1 MKKISKFFLGLASI
15 YYLFIS
21 LALFLASLF
30 SLLVNRNYVFA
41 IFDLLG
47 FSNISLEIIKPILF
61 VMLFLLFILITSVDR
76 KIFKSIKF
84 GEYFLFNIFTGFFF
98 IFISIIG
105 HVFFRDKIFVVS
117 YLFNIFL
124 IIGSMIGLREK
135 SKVYYDEENSNEIN
149 LDDNKTF
156 EKINEDE
163 KEIEISDKNS
173 KENKIE
179 ENPQVFVKKDE
190 ENTNQKDIVS
200 NRKEDT
206 EKKYSVPFGRYN
218 FAFKPINSST
228 KWVLLG

>member
-61 VMLFLLFILITSVDR
+61 VMLFLLFILISSVDR

-84 GEYFLFNIFTGFFF
+84 EQYFLFNIFTGFFF
-98 IFISIIG
+98 IFISIVG
-105 HVFFRDKIFVVS
+105 HVFFRDKIFIVS
-117 YLFNIFL
+117 YIFNIFL

-163 KEIEISDKNS
+163 KEIEISDENS
-173 KENKIE
+173 KENNIE

-190 ENTNQKDIVS
+190 GNTNQKDIVS

-206 EKKYSVPFGRYN
+206 ENK
-218 FAFKPINSST
+218 
-228 KWVLLG
+228 

>member
-30 SLLVNRNYVFA
+30 SLWVNRNYVFA

-61 VMLFLLFILITSVDR
+61 VMLFLLFILIASVDR

-190 ENTNQKDIVS
+190 GNTNQKDIVS

-206 EKKYSVPFGRYN
+206 ENK
-218 FAFKPINSST
+218 
-228 KWVLLG
+228 

>member
-61 VMLFLLFILITSVDR
+61 VMLFLLFILIASVDR

-84 GEYFLFNIFTGFFF
+84 EEYFLFNIFTGFFF
-98 IFISIIG
+98 IFISIVG
-105 HVFFRDKIFVVS
+105 QVFFRDKIFIVS

-124 IIGSMIGLREK
+124 IIGSMIGLKEK

-149 LDDNKTF
+149 LDDKKIF
-156 EKINEDE
+156 EKTNEDE
-163 KEIEISDKNS
+163 KEIEISDENS
-173 KENKIE
+173 KENNIE

-206 EKKYSVPFGRYN
+206 ENK
-218 FAFKPINSST
+218 
-228 KWVLLG
+228 

>member
-1 MKKISKFFLGLASI
+1 MKKISKFFLRLASI

-47 FSNISLEIIKPILF
+47 FSNITLDIIKPILF
-61 VMLFLLFILITSVDR
+61 VMLFLLFILISSIDR

-84 GEYFLFNIFTGFFF
+84 EQYFLFNIFTGFFF

-105 HVFFRDKIFVVS
+105 HVFFRDKIFIVS
-117 YLFNIFL
+117 YIFNILL

-135 SKVYYDEENSNEIN
+135 SKVYYDKEYSNKIDV
-149 LDDNKTF
+149 DDKKIF
-156 EKINEDE
+156 EKTNEDE
-163 KEIEISDKNS
+163 KEIKISDENS
-173 KENKIE
+173 KENNIE

-190 ENTNQKDIVS
+190 EDI
-200 NRKEDT
+200 D
-206 EKKYSVPFGRYN
+206 
-218 FAFKPINSST
+218 
-228 KWVLLG
+228 

>member
-1 MKKISKFFLGLASI
+1 MKKISKFFLRLASI

-61 VMLFLLFILITSVDR
+61 VMLFLLFILISSVDR

-84 GEYFLFNIFTGFFF
+84 EQYFLFNIFTGFFF

-105 HVFFRDKIFVVS
+105 HVFFRDKIFIVS
-117 YLFNIFL
+117 NIFNIFL

-149 LDDNKTF
+149 VDDNKTF

-190 ENTNQKDIVS
+190 GNTNQKDIVS

-206 EKKYSVPFGRYN
+206 ENK
-218 FAFKPINSST
+218 
-228 KWVLLG
+228 

>member
-1 MKKISKFFLGLASI
+1 MKKISKFFLRLASI

-47 FSNISLEIIKPILF
+47 FSNISLDIIKPILF
-61 VMLFLLFILITSVDR
+61 VMLFLLFILISSVDR

-84 GEYFLFNIFTGFFF
+84 EQYFLFNIFTGFFF
-98 IFISIIG
+98 IFISIVG
-105 HVFFRDKIFVVS
+105 HVFFRDKIFIVS

-135 SKVYYDEENSNEIN
+135 SKVYYDEENSHEIN
-149 LDDNKTF
+149 VDDNKTF
-156 EKINEDE
+156 KKINEDE
-163 KEIEISDKNS
+163 KEIEISDENS
-173 KENKIE
+173 KENNIE

-190 ENTNQKDIVS
+190 EDI
-200 NRKEDT
+200 D
-206 EKKYSVPFGRYN
+206 
-218 FAFKPINSST
+218 
-228 KWVLLG
+228 

>member
-105 HVFFRDKIFVVS
+105 HVFFRDKIFIVS

-156 EKINEDE
+156 EKINVDE

-179 ENPQVFVKKDE
+179 ENPQIFVKKDE
-190 ENTNQKDIVS
+190 GNTNQKDIVS

-206 EKKYSVPFGRYN
+206 ENK
-218 FAFKPINSST
+218 
-228 KWVLLG
+228 

>member
-61 VMLFLLFILITSVDR
+61 VMLFLLFILIASVDR

-149 LDDNKTF
+149 VDDNKTF
-156 EKINEDE
+156 EKTNEDE
-163 KEIEISDKNS
+163 KEIEISDENS
-173 KENKIE
+173 KENNIE
-179 ENPQVFVKKDE
+179 ENPQVFIKND
-190 ENTNQKDIVS
+190 
-200 NRKEDT
+200 KEDMD
-206 EKKYSVPFGRYN
+206 
-218 FAFKPINSST
+218 
-228 KWVLLG
+228 

>member
-61 VMLFLLFILITSVDR
+61 VMLFLLFILISTVDR

-105 HVFFRDKIFVVS
+105 HVFFRDKIFIVS
-117 YLFNIFL
+117 YIFNIFL

-135 SKVYYDEENSNEIN
+135 GKVYYDEENSNEIN
-149 LDDNKTF
+149 VDDNKTF

-190 ENTNQKDIVS
+190 GNTNQKDIVS

-206 EKKYSVPFGRYN
+206 ENK
-218 FAFKPINSST
+218 
-228 KWVLLG
+228 

>member
-30 SLLVNRNYVFA
+30 SLLVNKNYVFA

-61 VMLFLLFILITSVDR
+61 VMLFLLFILIASVDR

-84 GEYFLFNIFTGFFF
+84 GEYFLFNIFTGFLF

-105 HVFFRDKIFVVS
+105 HVFFRDKIFIVS

-149 LDDNKTF
+149 VDDNKTF

-163 KEIEISDKNS
+163 KEIEISYENS

-179 ENPQVFVKKDE
+179 ENPQVFVRKDE
-190 ENTNQKDIVS
+190 GNTNQKDIVS

-206 EKKYSVPFGRYN
+206 ENK
-218 FAFKPINSST
+218 
-228 KWVLLG
+228 

>member
-47 FSNISLEIIKPILF
+47 FSNISLDIIKPILF
-61 VMLFLLFILITSVDR
+61 VMLFLLFILISSVDR

-84 GEYFLFNIFTGFFF
+84 EQYFLFNIFTGFFF

-105 HVFFRDKIFVVS
+105 HVFFRDKIFIIS

-124 IIGSMIGLREK
+124 IIGSMIGIREK

-149 LDDNKTF
+149 VDDNRAF
-156 EKINEDE
+156 EKINEDK

-190 ENTNQKDIVS
+190 GNTNQKDIVS

-206 EKKYSVPFGRYN
+206 ENK
-218 FAFKPINSST
+218 
-228 KWVLLG
+228 

>member
-1 MKKISKFFLGLASI
+1 MKKISKFFLRLASI

-47 FSNISLEIIKPILF
+47 FSNISLDIIKPILF
-61 VMLFLLFILITSVDR
+61 VMLFLLFILISSVDR

-84 GEYFLFNIFTGFFF
+84 EQYFLFNIFTGFFF

-105 HVFFRDKIFVVS
+105 HVFFRDKIFIVS
-117 YLFNIFL
+117 YIFNILL

-149 LDDNKTF
+149 VDDNKTF

-163 KEIEISDKNS
+163 KEIEISDENS
-173 KENKIE
+173 KENNIE

-190 ENTNQKDIVS
+190 EDM
-200 NRKEDT
+200 D
-206 EKKYSVPFGRYN
+206 
-218 FAFKPINSST
+218 
-228 KWVLLG
+228 

>member
-1 MKKISKFFLGLASI
+1 MKKISKFFLVLASI

-105 HVFFRDKIFVVS
+105 HVFFRDKIFIVS

-190 ENTNQKDIVS
+190 GNTNQKDIVS

-206 EKKYSVPFGRYN
+206 ENK
-218 FAFKPINSST
+218 
-228 KWVLLG
+228 

>member
-61 VMLFLLFILITSVDR
+61 VMLFLLFILISSVDR

-105 HVFFRDKIFVVS
+105 HVFFRDKIFIVS

-149 LDDNKTF
+149 VDDNKTF

-190 ENTNQKDIVS
+190 GNTNQKDIVS
-200 NRKEDT
+200 NRKENI
-206 EKKYSVPFGRYN
+206 ENK
-218 FAFKPINSST
+218 
-228 KWVLLG
+228 

>member
-61 VMLFLLFILITSVDR
+61 VMLFLLFILIASVDR

-105 HVFFRDKIFVVS
+105 HVFFRDKIFIVS

-149 LDDNKTF
+149 VDDNKTF
-156 EKINEDE
+156 EKTNEDE
-163 KEIEISDKNS
+163 KEIEISNDDTLSNDS
-173 KENKIE
+173 LNDDIPKENKIE

-190 ENTNQKDIVS
+190 EDM
-200 NRKEDT
+200 D
-206 EKKYSVPFGRYN
+206 
-218 FAFKPINSST
+218 
-228 KWVLLG
+228 

>member
-61 VMLFLLFILITSVDR
+61 VMLFLLFILIASVDR

-105 HVFFRDKIFVVS
+105 QVFFRDKIFIVS

-124 IIGSMIGLREK
+124 IIGSMIGLKEK

-149 LDDNKTF
+149 VDDKKTF
-156 EKINEDE
+156 EKTNEDE
-163 KEIEISDKNS
+163 KEIEISDENS

-190 ENTNQKDIVS
+190 GNTNQKDIVS

-206 EKKYSVPFGRYN
+206 ENK
-218 FAFKPINSST
+218 
-228 KWVLLG
+228 

>member
-61 VMLFLLFILITSVDR
+61 VMLFLLFILISTVDR

-105 HVFFRDKIFVVS
+105 HVFFRDKIFIVS

-135 SKVYYDEENSNEIN
+135 SKVYYDKEYSNEIN
-149 LDDNKTF
+149 VDDKKIF
-156 EKINEDE
+156 EKTNEDE

-190 ENTNQKDIVS
+190 GNTNQKDIVS

-206 EKKYSVPFGRYN
+206 ENK
-218 FAFKPINSST
+218 
-228 KWVLLG
+228 

>member
-61 VMLFLLFILITSVDR
+61 VMLFLLFILIASVDR

-135 SKVYYDEENSNEIN
+135 SKVYDDEENSNEIN

-190 ENTNQKDIVS
+190 GNTNQKDIVS

-206 EKKYSVPFGRYN
+206 ENK
-218 FAFKPINSST
+218 
-228 KWVLLG
+228 

>member
-61 VMLFLLFILITSVDR
+61 VMLFLLFILISSVDR

-98 IFISIIG
+98 IFISIVG
-105 HVFFRDKIFVVS
+105 HVFFRDKIFIVS
-117 YLFNIFL
+117 YIFNILL

-135 SKVYYDEENSNEIN
+135 SKAYYDEKNSNDIN
-149 LDDNKTF
+149 VNDNKTF
-156 EKINEDE
+156 KKTNEDE

-206 EKKYSVPFGRYN
+206 ENK
-218 FAFKPINSST
+218 
-228 KWVLLG
+228 

>member
-105 HVFFRDKIFVVS
+105 HVFFRDKIFIIS

-124 IIGSMIGLREK
+124 IIGSMIGIREK

-156 EKINEDE
+156 EKINVDK

-190 ENTNQKDIVS
+190 GNTNQKDIVS

-206 EKKYSVPFGRYN
+206 ENK
-218 FAFKPINSST
+218 
-228 KWVLLG
+228 

>member
-61 VMLFLLFILITSVDR
+61 VMLFLLFILIASVDR

-105 HVFFRDKIFVVS
+105 HVFFRDKIFIVS

-149 LDDNKTF
+149 VDDNKTF
-156 EKINEDE
+156 EKTNEDE

-190 ENTNQKDIVS
+190 GNTNQKDIVS

-206 EKKYSVPFGRYN
+206 ENK
-218 FAFKPINSST
+218 
-228 KWVLLG
+228 

>member
-1 MKKISKFFLGLASI
+1 MKKISKFFLRLASI

-47 FSNISLEIIKPILF
+47 FSNISLDIIKPILF
-61 VMLFLLFILITSVDR
+61 VMLFLLFILISSVDR

-84 GEYFLFNIFTGFFF
+84 EQYFLFNIFTGFFF

-105 HVFFRDKIFVVS
+105 HVFFRDKIFIVS

-135 SKVYYDEENSNEIN
+135 SKVYDDEENSHEIN
-149 LDDNKTF
+149 VDDNKTF
-156 EKINEDE
+156 KKINEDE
-163 KEIEISDKNS
+163 KEIKISDENS
-173 KENKIE
+173 KENNIE
-179 ENPQVFVKKDE
+179 ENPQVFVKNDKNNMD
-190 ENTNQKDIVS
+190 
-200 NRKEDT
+200 
-206 EKKYSVPFGRYN
+206 
-218 FAFKPINSST
+218 
-228 KWVLLG
+228 

>member
-61 VMLFLLFILITSVDR
+61 VMLFLLFILIASVDR

-105 HVFFRDKIFVVS
+105 HVFFRDKIFIVS
-117 YLFNIFL
+117 YIFNIFL

-149 LDDNKTF
+149 VDDNKTF

-206 EKKYSVPFGRYN
+206 ENK
-218 FAFKPINSST
+218 
-228 KWVLLG
+228 

>member
-61 VMLFLLFILITSVDR
+61 VMLFLLFILISSVDR

-149 LDDNKTF
+149 VDDNKTF

-190 ENTNQKDIVS
+190 GNTNQKDIVS

-206 EKKYSVPFGRYN
+206 ENK
-218 FAFKPINSST
+218 
-228 KWVLLG
+228 

>member
-61 VMLFLLFILITSVDR
+61 VMLFLLFILIASVDR

-105 HVFFRDKIFVVS
+105 HVFFRDKIFIVS

-124 IIGSMIGLREK
+124 IIGSMICLREK

-190 ENTNQKDIVS
+190 GNTNQKDIVS

-206 EKKYSVPFGRYN
+206 ENK
-218 FAFKPINSST
+218 
-228 KWVLLG
+228 